1 MTEFGLNPVQ
11 SRWRGVHCLLL
22 VCVFLFFAT
31 GMTVKGGTNIFLFL
45 ATLLSLPLLKE
56 GVYNRWSWS
65 LLLVFTLPLVFT
77 AVQLVLSMPS
87 VEHKAMD
94 APSRFFLAGI
104 CLFVLA
110 RLNGRELALAC
121 WGALFGA
128 LGTMLWGYV
137 STHLPQYY
145 WGDGSRAWNQ
155 FSNPIP
161 FGALSMMLGFI
172 TLVLPLPPQCTKW
185 RSLLWVAKLFGLLG
199 GLVAGYYSG
208 SRAAFLIVPPLLLIA
223 LLSMSRWRL
232 GWVLGVLVA
241 ILLLVG
247 GLVMSTPNRLHERIN
262 EGIHDL
268 SVYQQNQDTSLG
280 LRLVMWQQAL
290 DIIREHPF
298 IGVGK
303 QGYFNE
309 VNARIKQGKA
319 PGLIHKAPHP
329 HNEILNMGVEMG
341 VPGMV
346 VGLLMFLL
354 PAALFFPRLR
364 AADEWTRFAA
374 TGGSMVVTGQFTV
387 GLMDTYFWIVSQTAF
402 YGMLV
407 AVFAAIIL
415 ARRRELAAA

>member
-1 MTEFGLNPVQ
+1 MTEFDLKPAQ
-11 SRWRGVHCLLL
+11 PRWRSVHCLLL
-22 VCVFLFFAT
+22 GCVFLFFAT

-45 ATLLSLPLLKE
+45 ATLLSLPLLKD

-65 LLLVFTLPLVFT
+65 LLLVFALPLAFT
-77 AVQLVLSMPS
+77 AAQLVLGMPM

-94 APSRFFLAGI
+94 APSRFFLAAI
-104 CLFVLA
+104 CLFALA
-110 RLNGRELALAC
+110 RLSGRKLALAC

-128 LGTMLWGYV
+128 LGTMVWGYV
-137 STHLPQYY
+137 STHIPEYY
-145 WGDGSRAWNQ
+145 WADGSRAWNQ

-161 FGALSMMLGFI
+161 FGVLSVMLGFI
-172 TLVLPLPPQCTKW
+172 ALALPLSPQWAKW
-185 RSLLWVAKLFGLLG
+185 KSLLWAAKLLGLLA
-199 GLVAGYYSG
+199 GLVAAYCSG
-208 SRAAFLIVPPLLLIA
+208 SRAPFLIAAPLLLVA
-223 LLSMSRWRL
+223 LLGMSHWRA
-232 GWVLGVLVA
+232 GRVLGVLVV
-241 ILLLVG
+241 ILLLAG

-268 SVYQQNQDTSLG
+268 SVYQQSPDSSMGT
-280 LRLVMWQQAL
+280 RLVMWQQAI
-290 DIIREHPF
+290 DIIRKHPLA
-298 IGVGK
+298 GVGK

-309 VNARIKQGKA
+309 VNARIKQGTA
-319 PGLIHKAPHP
+319 PDLIRKAPHP

-341 VPGMV
+341 VPGV
-346 VGLLMFLL
+346 AVGLLLFLL

-364 AADEWTRFAA
+364 ANDEWTRFAA
-374 TGGSMVVTGQFTV
+374 TGGSMVVAGQFTA